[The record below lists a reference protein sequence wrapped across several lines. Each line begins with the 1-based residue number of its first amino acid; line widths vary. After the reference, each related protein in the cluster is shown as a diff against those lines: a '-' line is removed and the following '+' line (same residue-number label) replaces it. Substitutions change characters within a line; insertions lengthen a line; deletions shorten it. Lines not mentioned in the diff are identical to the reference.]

1 MAATF
6 SSRPVLVRQEMFT
19 NPTGN
24 LVPIV
29 VEKSGRGER
38 SYDIFSRL
46 LRDRIVFLAGGV
58 DDDIAN
64 LIIAQMLFLSNEDSK
79 TDIQFY
85 INSPGGSVTAGL
97 AIYDT
102 MQFLR
107 CDVATTCIGMAAS
120 MGAWLLAAG
129 AAGKR
134 SALPNARIMLH
145 QPLIG
150 GVMQG
155 TATDL
160 SIEAKEMLRLRQRM
174 YEIMAHHTNQPVE
187 KIHKDCDRNLWLE
200 ADEAVKYGVIDKV
213 MTKLPLVTPGKGGDL
228 APPDTGTETESSDQ

>member
-1 MAATF
+1 
-6 SSRPVLVRQEMFT
+6 MFD
-19 NPTGN
+19 NPQRLRSALLSDPTGN

-46 LRDRIVFLAGGV
+46 LRDRIIFLAGGI
-58 DDDIAN
+58 DDDVAN
-64 LIIAQMLFLSNEDSK
+64 LVIAQLLFLSNEDSK
-79 TDIQFY
+79 TDINFY

-107 CDVATTCIGMAAS
+107 CDVATTCVGLAAS
-120 MGAWLLAAG
+120 MGAWLLASG
-129 AAGKR
+129 TKGKR
-134 SALPNARIMLH
+134 FALPNSRIMLH

-160 SIEAKEMLRLRQRM
+160 SIEAKEMIRLRQRM
-174 YEIMAHHTNQPVE
+174 YEIMSKHTGQTVE

-200 ADEAVKYGVIDKV
+200 SDDAVAYGVIDK
-213 MTKLPLVTPGKGGDL
+213 KLDRQIQPPAPGKGSDL
-228 APPDTGTETESSDQ
+228 APPGTPGENGE